1 MKRAQSAC
9 SVLVAVALV
18 AAGWVSCSG
27 EEPAAG
33 AGGGGAGAEA
43 GAGARGGSSGE
54 GGAAGVGA
62 TTGVTGG
69 ATADGAAT
77 QACAWEGWNRS
88 PRMPAGCLGLCIPDD
103 LATRLPKI
111 EWLDKND
118 WCAGCKWLATP
129 WAQPGER
136 AVNPGVRATG
146 PGVRMFILGI
156 PIPKEVGI
164 TAWYTGDG
172 QPVAGW
178 RTHGSHPCGGLF
190 GQAMSL
196 DGRVGVDFITGVY
209 DDEHYVVRDTDRA
222 SELMTATDTTLLI
235 PAEFKGQSLGGVDTF
250 FSSTKLAMFF
260 LGRTAIGDF
269 ASGELLWVDKLPGVP
284 QTGQY
289 SPAGV
294 VGDVVFIWR
303 FLGGRSERWVYAGG
317 SFQLLLGAD
326 DRDIRQFATDG
337 VHLVW
342 TEGTQ
347 PATENG
353 DVVYAKYDLYK
364 APFTGDPKK
373 LEPELLLADIPRTF
387 MAPTVDNGFV
397 SGIYLTQLSPQ
408 MSAAIVVRLADG
420 LAWRSQLPEGH
431 TWGAYTFPAPDELW
445 GAAVPNVLIGNA
457 ESLIRVPYSAMEV
470 LQQPK
475 PGG

>member
-9 SVLVAVALV
+9 SALVAVALV

-27 EEPAAG
+27 EEPAGIVGAG
-33 AGGGGAGAEA
+33 QAGTETGGAPGGGGGL
-43 GAGARGGSSGE
+43 GGHGGSAAQGSGAI
-54 GGAAGVGA
+54 GNSGADAGVSE
-62 TTGVTGG
+62 
-69 ATADGAAT
+69 
-77 QACAWEGWNRS
+77 ACVWPGWYRH
-88 PRMPAGCLGLCIPDD
+88 PRFPPGCLGQCVPDSVEQ
-103 LATRLPKI
+103 RLPKI
-111 EWLDKND
+111 EWLDKSS
-118 WCAGCKWLATP
+118 WCSGCKWLSTP
-129 WAQPGER
+129 WAGPTER
-136 AVNPGVRATG
+136 TLSAGVKGVG
-146 PGVRMFILGI
+146 PGVRVFIAGFPEPKVGGI
-156 PIPKEVGI
+156 S
-164 TAWYTGDG
+164 AWYTGDG
-172 QPVAGW
+172 KPLGGW
-178 RTHGSHPCGGLF
+178 RLNTNDPCGRTF
-190 GQAMSL
+190 GPDFSL
-196 DGRVGVDFITGVY
+196 GNLVGADFRRSAFE
-209 DDEHYVVRDTDRA
+209 DEHYVMRPIDRI

-235 PAEFKGQSLGGVDTF
+235 PAEFKGETAGGIDTF

-294 VGDVVFIWR
+294 VGDVVFIKR
-303 FLGGRSERWVYAGG
+303 YLGSRRERWVYAGG

-353 DVVYAKYDLYK
+353 DVVYAKYNLYK
-364 APFTGDPKK
+364 APFTSDPKK

-431 TWGAYTFPAPDELW
+431 TWGAYTFPAPEELW

-457 ESLIRVPYSAMEV
+457 ESLIRVPYAAMEV

-475 PGG
+475 AE